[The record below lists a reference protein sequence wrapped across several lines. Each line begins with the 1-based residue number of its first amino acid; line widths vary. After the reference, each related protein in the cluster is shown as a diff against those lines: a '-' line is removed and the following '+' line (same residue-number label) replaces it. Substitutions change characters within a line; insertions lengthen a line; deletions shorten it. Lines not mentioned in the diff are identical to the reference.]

1 MQKIINTTCTLGT
14 SWTLDSTTG
23 YYTQNV
29 SIEDVTAED
38 QPSLSLV
45 KNGTTASNDL
55 ALEQQ
60 WALIAKAETYDGG
73 ITFYATS
80 ATAVTLTVKV
90 SNGITTGGGSN
101 TDSSAG
107 TTDYSQLT
115 NKPKING
122 TELVGDLSITSVSG
136 DAANIATNKTNI
148 ETNTK
153 EIETLKT
160 SISTKAESSDLDA
173 IRESIT
179 ANTTQINSNAKNIE
193 TNTTNIATNKTSI
206 ESIKT
211 DISNKANQS
220 DLDTLSSTVKTNTKS
235 IETNTSDIATNKAS
249 IETNATNIATNTKN
263 ISSNT
268 SDISTLKTTV
278 STKANQSDLD
288 TTNKNVATNT
298 SAIATETTARESAD
312 TTLQANIDTL
322 SSKVDTK
329 QDTLIS
335 GTNIKTINNQ
345 SLLGS
350 GDITIEGGSGST
362 EPFFLYKYYYKS
374 DYSEDTD
381 IPSGYINWYQKD
393 NKTYVKISEHDSL
406 SGLEFEISK
415 PAGHAY
421 GFKNLPS
428 LDDCSA
434 FDIYVVYT
442 NMEVAGTTINI
453 IDSTKTPFNL
463 YCVAY
468 KSDFGN
474 FWIAMEMNPSSP
486 PRLKQDTLVSGTNIK
501 TINNQSLLGSGNITI
516 EGGATNTVV
525 YETVNTLSA
534 LPSTGNLNTL
544 YYVEDIKGY
553 YIYTGEVYRSID
565 ATAVQNNLNT
575 LETTVKGKQDK
586 FTIHDSQSIEIT
598 SWELLS
604 DVPSWCTDDP
614 YMYRAKVS
622 ISDITENTMIMN
634 IVLSDSILLN
644 IGQVIET
651 TDGGIYLYAKSNT
664 ALSGTLITL
673 ITCEVQNA

>member
-249 IETNATNIATNTKN
+249 IETNATNIANIKTDVSNKANKTDLDTTNKAVSTNATNIATNTKN

-329 QDTLIS
+329 QDTLVS

-350 GDITIEGGSGST
+350 GNITIEGGSAST

-393 NKTYVKISEHDSL
+393 NKTYAKISEHDSL

-415 PAGHAY
+415 LAGHTY

-434 FDIYVVYT
+434 FDIYIVYT
-442 NMEVAGTTINI
+442 NMEMTGTTINI

-468 KSDFGN
+468 KSEFGN

-486 PRLKQDTLVSGTNIK
+486 PTLKQDTLVSGTNIK

-516 EGGATNTVV
+516 ESG
-525 YETVNTLSA
+525 
-534 LPSTGNLNTL
+534 
-544 YYVEDIKGY
+544 
-553 YIYTGEVYRSID
+553 
-565 ATAVQNNLNT
+565 
-575 LETTVKGKQDK
+575 DK
-586 FTIHDSQSIEIT
+586 FTIHESQSIEIT
-598 SWELLS
+598 SWESLS
-604 DVPSWCTDDP
+604 EVPSWCADDP

-622 ISDITENTMIMN
+622 ISNVTENTMILN

-651 TDGGIYLYAKSNT
+651 VDGGVYVYAKTDT